1 MLSSERLLLHSGGAA
16 VNGHGRPGVAASLLA
31 IFCCGPALAD
41 DWYTGASKVVP
52 GNDWIVAVDASTT
65 LTTNQSQFAYA
76 AGTIAVGGG
85 TLQQS
90 GFRLKLEG
98 LGGTYGY
105 QQGPLDSL
113 ARGEQF
119 EGGALAGYQQ
129 VWNNAAVAAYV
140 GVSVRENTVPAAD
153 TVNSATGTKVGF
165 KTALDTYLRPTDQ
178 TMLSAYGSYSTAYD
192 AYYARFRAGYW
203 AFGRGYLG
211 PELTVLGDD
220 YYGQTR
226 LGAHFSGMQFGSL
239 QFGIAAGY
247 VWDRSYKDGYYGTL
261 EVRAGF

>member
-1 MLSSERLLLHSGGAA
+1 MFLSVRLLPHSGGAA
-16 VNGHGRPGVAASLLA
+16 VNERARPAAAASLLA
-31 IFCCGPALAD
+31 FFCCGPALAD

-76 AGTIAVGGG
+76 AGTIAVGGA

-90 GFRLKLEG
+90 GLRLKLEG

-140 GVSVRENTVPAAD
+140 GVSVRENTVPAV
-153 TVNSATGTKVGF
+153 T
-165 KTALDTYLRPTDQ
+165 P
-178 TMLSAYGSYSTAYD
+178 
-192 AYYARFRAGYW
+192 
-203 AFGRGYLG
+203 
-211 PELTVLGDD
+211 
-220 YYGQTR
+220 
-226 LGAHFSGMQFGSL
+226 
-239 QFGIAAGY
+239 
-247 VWDRSYKDGYYGTL
+247 
-261 EVRAGF
+261 

>member
-16 VNGHGRPGVAASLLA
+16 VNGHGRPGVAVSLLA
-31 IFCCGPALAD
+31 VFCCGPALAD

-76 AGTIAVGGG
+76 AGTIAVWGG

-165 KTALDTYLRPTDQ
+165 KTALDAFLRPTDQ

>member
-1 MLSSERLLLHSGGAA
+1 MLLSERSLLHSGDAA
-16 VNGHGRPGVAASLLA
+16 VTEGGRPAVAASLLA

-41 DWYTGASKVVP
+41 DWYTGATRVVP
-52 GNDWIVAVDASTT
+52 GSDWIVAVDASTT

-129 VWNNAAVAAYV
+129 EQR
-140 GVSVRENTVPAAD
+140 GRCGLCRRQHPRKVPAAD

-165 KTALDTYLRPTDQ
+165 KTALDAYLRPTDQ
-178 TMLSAYGSYSTAYD
+178 TSCPHTGRIQRLMTPITHASGPAIGLSGEAISV
-192 AYYARFRAGYW
+192 
-203 AFGRGYLG
+203 
-211 PELTVLGDD
+211 PN
-220 YYGQTR
+220 
-226 LGAHFSGMQFGSL
+226 
-239 QFGIAAGY
+239 
-247 VWDRSYKDGYYGTL
+247 
-261 EVRAGF
+261 